1 MSMRLDEMLQQ
12 LPVAEL
18 VGSTDVRITG
28 LRYDSRRVQPG
39 DAFFA
44 WRGQAQDGH
53 RFLADAVANGA
64 VALVIEERPASGLP
78 ATIVRVDNARRALA
92 AMAQVYYGDPSRD
105 MAVVGVTGTNGK
117 TTTTYLLEAVLA
129 EAGRAP
135 AVVGTV
141 NYRFGQA
148 VHTAPHTTPEA
159 VELLEQVAQFRAAGA
174 RSLVMEVSSHALDQ
188 YRADGIRFQVGVF
201 TNLTPEHLDYHGDM
215 ESYFASK
222 LRLFRELLPAAGGR
236 AVINIDDAYGAR
248 LAQLL
253 PDALTC
259 GRAARALIRP
269 EELAVTLNGIH
280 GRVITPAGPVVLAS
294 PLLGDYNVENLL
306 GAIGAAVA
314 LELPAAVIERGLAR
328 AAAVP
333 GRLER
338 VENGRGAVALVD
350 YAHTGDALDRVLQAL
365 QALNPARILTVFGC
379 GGDRDSRKRPVMG
392 EVAARRSDIVVV
404 TSDNPRTE
412 EPRQIIEQIRPGVAG
427 IHPHEWTREEAV
439 AGRGRGYVVIPDRR
453 EAIRFAVGL
462 LRPNDVLLVAGKGHE
477 DYQILGTTRIHF
489 DDREELRNAFAEG
502 VDA

>member
-1 MSMRLDEMLQQ
+1 MRLAEMLQHVSVDE
-12 LPVAEL
+12 LLGSIDVDVA
-18 VGSTDVRITG
+18 G
-28 LRYDSRRVQPG
+28 LRYDSRQVQPG

-44 WRGQAQDGH
+44 WRGRAQDGH
-53 RFLADAVANGA
+53 RFLADAAARGA
-64 VALVIEERPASGLP
+64 AVLVVEELPELKLP
-78 ATIVRVDNARRALA
+78 ATIVLVDNSRRALA
-92 AMAQVYYGDPSRD
+92 AMARAFYGDPSRD

-129 EAGRAP
+129 EAGSAP

-141 NYRFGQA
+141 NYRFGQT

-222 LRLFRELLPAAGGR
+222 LRLFQELLPAVGGR

-253 PDALTC
+253 PNALTC
-259 GRAARALIRP
+259 GRSARALVRP
-269 EELAVTLNGIH
+269 EELTVTLNGIH
-280 GRVITPAGPVVLAS
+280 GRVVTPAGPVVLAS

-306 GAIGAAVA
+306 GAIGAGVA
-314 LELPAAVIERGLAR
+314 LGLPATVIERGLTR

-338 VENGRGAVALVD
+338 VDNRRGAVALVD

-379 GGDRDSRKRPVMG
+379 GGDRDPRKRPVMG

-412 EPRQIIEQIRPGVAG
+412 APLRIIEQICTGVTG
-427 IHPHEWTREEAV
+427 IHPREWTREEAV
-439 AGRGRGYVVIPDRR
+439 AGVGRGYVVIPDRR
-453 EAIRFAVGL
+453 EAIRFAVSV

-502 VDA
+502 IDA

>member
-1 MSMRLDEMLQQ
+1 MRLAEMLQHV
-12 LPVAEL
+12 PVGEL
-18 VGSTDVRITG
+18 IGSIDVDVAG

-53 RFLADAVANGA
+53 RFLADAAARGA
-64 VALVIEERPASGLP
+64 AVLIVEELPELNLP
-78 ATIVRVDNARRALA
+78 ATIVLVDNSRRALA
-92 AMAQVYYGDPSRD
+92 AMAQAFYGDPSRD

-141 NYRFGQA
+141 NYRFGQT

-174 RSLVMEVSSHALDQ
+174 HSLVMEVSSHALDQ

-222 LRLFRELLPAAGGR
+222 LRLFQELLPATGGR
-236 AVINIDDAYGAR
+236 AVVNVDDAYGAR

-259 GRAARALIRP
+259 GRSVRALVRP
-269 EELAVTLNGIH
+269 EELTVTLNGIH
-280 GRVITPAGPVVLAS
+280 GRVVTPAGPIKLAS

-306 GAIGAAVA
+306 GAIGAGVA
-314 LELPAAVIERGLAR
+314 LGLPTTVIERGLTR

-338 VENGRGAVALVD
+338 VDNRRGAVALVD

-365 QALNPARILTVFGC
+365 QALNPSRILTVFGC
-379 GGDRDSRKRPVMG
+379 GGDRDPRKRPVMG
-392 EVAARRSDIVVV
+392 EVAARRSDLVVV

-412 EPRQIIEQIRPGVAG
+412 APLRIIEQICTGVAG
-427 IHPHEWTREEAV
+427 IHPCEWTREEAV
-439 AGRGRGYVVIPDRR
+439 VGAGRGYVVIPDRR
-453 EAIRFAVGL
+453 EAIRFAVSL

-489 DDREELRNAFAEG
+489 DDREELRDAFAEG
-502 VDA
+502 IDA

>member
-64 VALVIEERPASGLP
+64 VALVVEERPASGLP

>member
-1 MSMRLDEMLQQ
+1 MSMRLDEMLRQ

-18 VGSTDVRITG
+18 IGSTGVRVAG

-44 WRGQAQDGH
+44 WRGQTQDGH

-64 VALVIEERPASGLP
+64 VVLVVEEMPASELP
-78 ATIVRVDNARRALA
+78 VTIVRVDNARRAMA
-92 AMAQVYYGDPSRD
+92 AMAQVFYGDPSRD

-141 NYRFGQA
+141 NYRFGQT

-159 VELLEQVAQFRAAGA
+159 VELLEQLAQFRTAGA

-236 AVINIDDAYGAR
+236 AVVNIDDAYGAR
-248 LAQLL
+248 LARLL

-259 GRAARALIRP
+259 GRDARALVRP
-269 EELAVTLNGIH
+269 EALAVTLNGIH
-280 GRVITPAGPVVLAS
+280 GRVITPVGPVALAS

-306 GAIGAAVA
+306 GAIGAGVA
-314 LELPAAVIERGLAR
+314 LGLSPALIERGLAK

-338 VENGRGAVALVD
+338 VENDRGAVALVD

-379 GGDRDSRKRPVMG
+379 GGDRDPRKRPVMG

-412 EPRQIIEQIRPGVAG
+412 EPQQIIEQIRPGVAG
-427 IHPHEWTREEAV
+427 IHPREWTREEAV

-462 LRPNDVLLVAGKGHE
+462 LQPNDVLLVAGKGHE

-502 VDA
+502 IDA